1 MKSSTRFLTTV
12 ITSMVVIAVLAGAV
26 FAASWEFGDVKG
38 HWAEAYIQKMAL
50 KGIIQGVGGGL
61 FAPNKAVTR
70 LESVV
75 MLTRIKHPDRTIT
88 DRPIPPVF
96 KGTVASWGKKY
107 VALAVEEGIIAGD
120 DLEDFRPDE
129 PTKRYEAAVFA
140 VRTLGLAEKAEA
152 LKNVDLGFLDTYKIP
167 MQARGYVQIAVEEGI
182 IKGYGD
188 GSFKP
193 LETLSRAEAA
203 TLFYRV
209 DRKLKNEVDDKE
221 VSGRVT
227 SVDTFALPSVTIKL
241 EDGTEETVYVN
252 NSTSIFVEGKKASL
266 KDVAA
271 GNYVTAIYNELETY
285 ALFLEAFKEPPL
297 QPEERTIPYGG
308 IIDNLHEDLRMIVI
322 NRNDGQKVSH
332 TIKDGA
338 DILLNDEP
346 VTISELVPGQSIT
359 YYVDKETNDIVR
371 ISAVGIDEVV
381 EGKVVFVS
389 YGGAIDRMIQIKTF
403 DGDEKKLYRIAEDVV
418 VTKNGEPTA
427 LESIMNYDMVKLSVA
442 KSKVVEIE
450 AESAEKE
457 VSGKLVSI
465 SYKEEQPR
473 ITIELSSGEEVTYP
487 IDIEEVDVERNN
499 DDAELTDLFK
509 GDMVELTLTYNLV
522 TEIEAD
528 SVKQEIEGTIV
539 SFSVGEE
546 ITITVLDEKDDTQK
560 TFILA
565 PDARIKKN
573 GQTISP
579 SEFSAGIIGCRVEM
593 DVESEVIVRM
603 YIEDARK
610 ATQFNGRIKVIH
622 EKNNII
628 VVEKANG
635 DTETVIVDDDT
646 SFMHNNSKTRF
657 SRLDVGDN
665 VTVFG
670 QYDGAIFKAS
680 LVVVTDLD

>member
-1 MKSSTRFLTTV
+1 MKNSTRFLKTV
-12 ITSMVVIAVLAGAV
+12 IASMVVITVLAGAV
-26 FAASWEFGDVKG
+26 FAAPWEFGDVKG

-61 FAPNKAVTR
+61 FAPNKEVTR
-70 LESVV
+70 LQSVV
-75 MLTRIKHPDRTIT
+75 MLTRIKHHDSTIP

-96 KGTVASWGKKY
+96 KGTVASWGKRY
-107 VALAVEEGIIAGD
+107 VAMAVEEGIIAGD
-120 DLEDFRPDE
+120 DLENFRPDE

-152 LKNVDLGFLDTYKIP
+152 LKTINLNFSDTYKIP

-182 IKGYGD
+182 ITGYGD
-188 GSFKP
+188 GSFRP

-221 VSGRVT
+221 VSGTVT
-227 SVDTFALPSVTIKL
+227 SVDAFILPSVTIEL
-241 EDGTEETVYVN
+241 EDGTEETIYVN
-252 NSTSIFVEGKKASL
+252 NSTSIFAEGKKASL

-271 GNYVTAIYNELETY
+271 GNYVTAIYNESKTY
-285 ALFLEAFKEPPL
+285 ALFLEAFEEPPL
-297 QPEERTIPYGG
+297 QPEERTISYGG
-308 IIDNLHEDLRMIVI
+308 TIDNLHEDLRMIVI

-332 TIKDGA
+332 TIKQGA

-346 VTISELVPGQSIT
+346 VTVSELVPGQSIT

-389 YGGAIDRMIQIKTF
+389 YGGAIDKMIQIKTF

-418 VTKNGEPTA
+418 VTKNGEPAT

-442 KSKVVEIE
+442 KSKVVKIE

-465 SYKEEQPR
+465 SYKEEQPH

-487 IDIEEVDVERNN
+487 VDIEEVDVERNN
-499 DDAELTDLFK
+499 DDAELTDLLK
-509 GDMVELTLTYNLV
+509 GDEVELTLTYNVV

-546 ITITVLDEKDDTQK
+546 ITITVLDEEDDTQK

-579 SEFSAGIIGCRVEM
+579 SEFSAGIRGCRVEM
-593 DVESEVIVRM
+593 NVESEVIVKM
-603 YIEDARK
+603 YIEDAKK
-610 ATQFNGRIKVIH
+610 ATYFSGIIKAIH

-628 VVEKANG
+628 VVEKTNG
-635 DTETVIVDDDT
+635 NTKTIIVDDDT
-646 SFMHNNSKTRF
+646 SFMRGNSKTRF
-657 SRLDVGDN
+657 SRLDVGNN

>member
-1 MKSSTRFLTTV
+1 MRSSTRFLKTV
-12 ITSMVVIAVLAGAV
+12 ITSMVVIAVLAGSV
-26 FAASWEFGDVKG
+26 FAASWEFGDVKD

-61 FAPNKAVTR
+61 FAPNEEVTR
-70 LESVV
+70 LQSVV
-75 MLTRIKHPDRTIT
+75 MLTRIKHPDSTIT

-152 LKNVDLGFLDTYKIP
+152 LKNVDLSFIDTYKIP

-182 IKGYGD
+182 ITGYGD
-188 GSFKP
+188 GSFRP
-193 LETLSRAEAA
+193 LKTLSRAEAA

-209 DRKLKNEVDDKE
+209 DRKLKNEVDEKE
-221 VSGRVT
+221 VSGIVT

-266 KDVAA
+266 KNVAV
-271 GNYVTAIYNELETY
+271 GNYVTAIYNESETY
-285 ALFLEAFKEPPL
+285 TLFLEAFEEPPL
-297 QPEERTIPYGG
+297 QPEERTISYGG
-308 IIDNLHEDLRMIVI
+308 TIDNLHEDLRMIVI

-332 TIKDGA
+332 TIKHGA

-418 VTKNGEPTA
+418 VTKNGEPAT

-450 AESAEKE
+450 AESAKRE
-457 VSGKLVSI
+457 VSGKFVSI
-465 SYKEEQPR
+465 SYKEEQPK

-487 IDIEEVDVERNN
+487 VDIEEVDVERNN

-509 GDMVELTLTYNLV
+509 GDMVELTLTYNVV

-528 SVKQEIEGTIV
+528 SVKQEIKGTII

-546 ITITVLDEKDDTQK
+546 ITITVLDEEDDTQK

-565 PDARIKKN
+565 PDAIVKKN

-579 SEFSAGIIGCRVEM
+579 SEFSAGIKGSRVEM
-593 DVESEVIVRM
+593 DVESEVIVKM
-603 YIEDARK
+603 YIEDAK
-610 ATQFNGRIKVIH
+610 KVTQFNGKIKAIH

-628 VVEKANG
+628 VIEKANG
-635 DTETVIVDDDT
+635 NTETVIVDDDT
-646 SFMHNNSKTRF
+646 SFMHNNIETRF

-680 LVVVTDLD
+680 LVVVIDLD